1 LILKT
6 RTSKF
11 GLLSGADISTSEI
24 TDENTFY
31 QRRKFLQKLVATG
44 LVGVSGKNLLADTD
58 CKLSLPKM
66 PDKLSSYKS
75 ITRHNNY
82 YEFTTNK
89 KMVVHIAKELSL
101 KPWTI
106 QIEGEVEKP
115 NTINIEDILKKFA
128 QEERIYRLRC
138 VEGWSIVVP
147 WNGFSLCELLK
158 QAKPTSNARY
168 VEFVSLLRPEE
179 MIGQRRGSLTWPY
192 REALRFDEAMHPL
205 TMLVTGLYGKELP
218 AQNGAPLRLAV
229 PWKYGFK
236 SPKAITHIRLLKNRP
251 ETSWNIAVPSEN
263 GFAANVN
270 PSVAHPRWNQR
281 RETRL
286 GELSKRNTLPFNGYA
301 EQVAELYKGMDLNK
315 YF

>member
-1 LILKT
+1 ML
-6 RTSKF
+6 
-11 GLLSGADISTSEI
+11 A
-24 TDENTFY
+24 
-31 QRRKFLQKLVATG
+31 ATG
-44 LVGVSGKNLLADTD
+44 LAGVTGSHALAA
-58 CKLSLPKM
+58 CNIELPQVK
-66 PDKLSSYKS
+66 DKLTSYKS

-89 KMVVHIAKELSL
+89 KMVVHIAKELTL

-106 QIEGEVEKP
+106 QIDGEVEKP
-115 NTINIEDILKKFA
+115 ITIGMEEILKKFT

-138 VEGWSIVVP
+138 VEGWSMVVP

-158 QAKPTSNARY
+158 KAKPTSDAKY
-168 VEFVSLLRPEE
+168 VEFVSLNRPEE
-179 MIGQRRGSLTWPY
+179 MIGQRQGSLEWPY
-192 REALRFDEAMHPL
+192 REALRLDEAMHPL

-236 SPKAITHIRLLKNRP
+236 SSKAITHIRLSKHQP
-251 ETSWNIAVPSEN
+251 KTSWNIAVPSEY
-263 GFAANVN
+263 GFYANVN
-270 PSVAHPRWNQR
+270 PSVAHPRWDQR

-286 GELSKRNTLPFNGYA
+286 GELFKKETLAFNGYA
-301 EQVAELYKGMDLNK
+301 EQVASLYKDMDLKK

>member
-1 LILKT
+1 ML
-6 RTSKF
+6 SKYR
-11 GLLSGADISTSEI
+11 LLSGNDIAGSEI
-24 TDENTFY
+24 TDEKSFH
-31 QRRKFLQKLVATG
+31 QRRQFLQVLAATG
-44 LVGVSGKNLLADTD
+44 LIGVSGNR
-58 CKLSLPKM
+58 LSAETNCQLDLTKIS
-66 PDKLSSYKS
+66 DKLSSYKS
-75 ITRHNNY
+75 ITRYNNY

-89 KMVVHIAKELSL
+89 KMVVHIAKELTL

-106 QIEGEVEKP
+106 QIEGEVENP
-115 NTINIEDILKKFA
+115 ITIGMEDILKNFT

-138 VEGWSIVVP
+138 VEGWSMVVP

-158 QAKPTSNARY
+158 QAKPTSDAKY
-168 VEFVSLLRPEE
+168 VEFVSLHRPEE
-179 MIGQRRGSLTWPY
+179 MIGQRQDSLNWPY
-192 REALRFDEAMHPL
+192 REALRIDEAMHPL

-236 SPKAITHIRLLKNRP
+236 NPKAITHIRLLKNQP
-251 ETSWNIAVPSEN
+251 QTSWNIAVPSEY
-263 GFAANVN
+263 GFYANVN

-286 GELSKRNTLPFNGYA
+286 GELSKRKTLPFNGYA
-301 EQVAELYKGMDLNK
+301 DQVAALYKGMDLKK

>member
-1 LILKT
+1 MGLI
-6 RTSKF
+6 RNS
-11 GLLSGADISTSEI
+11 GGLSGSDIAASEI
-24 TDENTFY
+24 TDEYAFQ
-31 QRRKFLQKLVATG
+31 QRRKFLRQLLATG
-44 LVGVSGKNLLADTD
+44 LVGLAGNRVLASNACEVDLA
-58 CKLSLPKM
+58 KI
-66 PDKLSSYKS
+66 PDKLTPYKS
-75 ITRHNNY
+75 VTRYNNY

-89 KMVVHIAKELSL
+89 KMVVHIAKELNL

-115 NTINIEDILKKFA
+115 ITIGVEDILKNFT

-138 VEGWSIVVP
+138 VEGWSMVVP

-158 QAKPTSNARY
+158 QAKPTSNAKY
-168 VEFVSLLRPEE
+168 VEFVSLHRPEE
-179 MIGQRRGSLTWPY
+179 MIGQRRDSLNWPY
-192 REALRFDEAMHPL
+192 REALRIDEAMHPL
-205 TMLVTGLYGKELP
+205 TMLVTGIYGKELP

-236 SPKAITHIRLLKNRP
+236 SPKAITHIRLVKNQP
-251 ETSWNIAVPSEN
+251 KTSWNVAVPSEY
-263 GFAANVN
+263 GFYANVN

-301 EQVAELYKGMDLNK
+301 DQVAALYKGMELKK

>member
-1 LILKT
+1 MADN
-6 RTSKF
+6 RSSKI
-11 GLLSGADISTSEI
+11 LSGSDILGSEI
-24 TDENTFY
+24 TDQNILS
-31 QRRKFLQKLVATG
+31 QRRKFLKMMAATS
-44 LVGVSGKNLLADTD
+44 LICVSGNRLSAEES
-58 CKLSLPKM
+58 CKVELPEIKDELSL
-66 PDKLSSYKS
+66 YKS

-89 KMVVHIAKELSL
+89 KMVVHIAKDLTL

-106 QIEGEVEKP
+106 QIEGEVERP
-115 NTINIEDILKKFA
+115 VTLGIEDIFKKFT

-138 VEGWSIVVP
+138 VEGWSMVVP

-158 QAKPTSNARY
+158 LVKPTSNAKY
-168 VEFVSLLRPEE
+168 VEFVSLHRPEE
-179 MIGQRRGSLTWPY
+179 MIGQRRDFLEWPY
-192 REALRFDEAMHPL
+192 REALRIDEAMHPL

-236 SPKAITHIRLLKNRP
+236 SPKAITHIRFLKKQP
-251 ETSWNIAVPSEN
+251 QTSWSIAVPSEY
-263 GFAANVN
+263 GFYANVN
-270 PSVAHPRWNQR
+270 PSIAHPRWDQR

-286 GELSKRNTLPFNGYA
+286 GELSKRKTLPFNGYA
-301 EQVAELYKGMDLNK
+301 NQVASLYKGMDLKK

>member
-1 LILKT
+1 MV
-6 RTSKF
+6 
-11 GLLSGADISTSEI
+11 LLSKSGGLSGSDIAASEI
-24 TDENTFY
+24 TGENTFQ
-31 QRRKFLQKLVATG
+31 QRRKFLQQLLATG
-44 LVGVSGKNLLADTD
+44 LVGLTGNHVLASNACELD
-58 CKLSLPKM
+58 LAEIS
-66 PDKLSSYKS
+66 DKLTPYKS
-75 ITRHNNY
+75 VTRYNNY

-89 KMVVHIAKELSL
+89 KMVVHIAKELTL

-115 NTINIEDILKKFA
+115 ITIGMEDILKNFS

-138 VEGWSIVVP
+138 VEGWSMVVP

-158 QAKPTSNARY
+158 QAKPTSDAKY
-168 VEFVSLLRPEE
+168 VEFVSLHRPEE
-179 MIGQRRGSLTWPY
+179 MIGQRRDSLNWPY
-192 REALRFDEAMHPL
+192 REALRIDEAMHPL

-236 SPKAITHIRLLKNRP
+236 NPKAITHIRLLKEQP
-251 ETSWNIAVPSEN
+251 QTSWNIAVPSEY
-263 GFAANVN
+263 GFYGNVN

-301 EQVAELYKGMDLNK
+301 DQVAELYKGMDLKK

>member
-1 LILKT
+1 MLLF
-6 RTSKF
+6 SKSDKSSDLF
-11 GLLSGADISTSEI
+11 GAEINSSEI
-24 TDENTFY
+24 TDEETFY
-31 QRRKFLQKLVATG
+31 QRRKFLKNILATG
-44 LVGVSGKNLLADTD
+44 L
-58 CKLSLPKM
+58 LSLSANHALASVACQPEIPEVK
-66 PDKLSSYKS
+66 DKLTPYKS
-75 ITRHNNY
+75 ITRYNNY

-89 KMVVHIAKELSL
+89 KMVVHIAKELTL

-115 NTINIEDILKKFA
+115 FTIGIDDLLTKFT
-128 QEERIYRLRC
+128 QQERIYRFRC
-138 VEGWSIVVP
+138 VEGWSMVVP
-147 WNGFSLCELLK
+147 WKGFSLCELIK
-158 QAKPTSNARY
+158 KAKPNSSAKY
-168 VEFVSLLRPEE
+168 VEFISLLRPEE
-179 MIGQRRGSLTWPY
+179 MIGQRRDSLNWPY
-192 REALRFDEAMHPL
+192 REALRIDEAMHPL

-236 SPKAITHIRLLKNRP
+236 SPKAITHIRLLKEQP
-251 ETSWNIAVPSEN
+251 KTSWNIAVPSEY
-263 GFAANVN
+263 GFYANVN

-301 EQVAELYKGMDLNK
+301 EQVAELYKGMDLKK

>member
-1 LILKT
+1 MIVKT
-6 RTSKF
+6 RISKF
-11 GLLSGADISTSEI
+11 TSLSGGDINSSEI

-31 QRRKFLQKLVATG
+31 QRRKFLQKLLATG
-44 LVGVSGKNLLADTD
+44 LVGISGKPLLAASD
-58 CKLSLPKM
+58 CKLSLAKIA
-66 PDKLSSYKS
+66 DKLSSYKS

-89 KMVVHIAKELSL
+89 KMVVHIAKELNV

-106 QIEGEVEKP
+106 QIDGEVEKP
-115 NTINIEDILKKFA
+115 ITIGMEDILKKFT

-158 QAKPTSNARY
+158 RVKPTSNAKY
-168 VEFVSLLRPEE
+168 VEFISLLRPEE
-179 MIGQRRGSLTWPY
+179 MIGQRRDTLAWPY
-192 REALRFDEAMHPL
+192 REALRIDEAMHPL

-229 PWKYGFK
+229 PWKYAFK
-236 SPKAITHIRLLKNRP
+236 SSKAITHIRLHKEQP
-251 ETSWNIAVPSEN
+251 KTSWNIAVPSEY
-263 GFAANVN
+263 GFYANVN

-286 GELSKRNTLPFNGYA
+286 GELSKRNTLAFNGYA
-301 EQVAELYKGMDLNK
+301 DQVAELYKGMDLKKN
-315 YF
+315 Y